1 MADDGAAAST
11 AYAFC
16 LVLCV
21 ALVFLTYLD
30 SSMFDD
36 LLPTLM
42 ASLSLF
48 ERFTP
53 FVNGMFDMSAVV
65 FYLSV
70 IVFFLFLSVQSME
83 RGGITDESS
92 EELAGAAPQQ
102 A

>member
-1 MADDGAAAST
+1 MYKRQLLSLVVWRMTGSAST

-83 RGGITDESS
+83 KRRYNG
-92 EELAGAAPQQ
+92 
-102 A
+102 